1 MKRRILNILFIGI
14 IVINFNGCY
23 FDEIT
28 CDDETAQE
36 LVEEIIMEDVL
47 KAIYTSEMTGNL
59 MNKFKNRVVSP
70 SYAQFKNNA
79 HVDKFVLSSF
89 ITTNKYKDLRK
100 VECKAISNMSISGE
114 TYNFDVKYNAQLT
127 DDGKEVFVEVSSFY
141 HKVN

>member
-89 ITTNKYKDLRK
+89 ITTNKNKDLRK
-100 VECKAISNMSISGE
+100 EIYVCYKCSKQVQNIGNLNRWHDENSKAKQIVI
-114 TYNFDVKYNAQLT
+114 
-127 DDGKEVFVEVSSFY
+127 
-141 HKVN
+141 